1 MKNVSIDEI
10 YTKYINGSSV
20 EELSSEY
27 NVSENFIYKGLRNY
41 AKERNIDIKTER
53 RKNKIDMALVYEM
66 HKSGISC
73 EEIGELFNCSYRTIF
88 RRLHE
93 YCEEF
98 NLPFD
103 RKSKE
108 ERLMEK
114 ISLVYEEYNEGATI
128 TELSKKYNFNIN
140 IISEAL
146 KKYSYQVGK
155 ELNIKTGGR
164 KAIKLPEEELLNKYI
179 ANDSLRA
186 LAKAYG
192 CSYAVLRRNL
202 KEYIGEENWQMYVR
216 SKRGRGE
223 KNREVTLDDMK
234 IVYRRAFAEEIKQII
249 ALKEEKEEEK
259 PKVKS
264 LGRK

>member
-88 RRLHE
+88 RRLHD
-93 YCEEF
+93 YCDEF

-128 TELSKKYNFNIN
+128 TELSKKYNCNIN

-146 KKYSYQVGK
+146 KKYSYQEGK

-164 KAIKLPEEELLNKYI
+164 KAIKLPE
-179 ANDSLRA
+179 
-186 LAKAYG
+186 AYG
-192 CSYAVLRRNL
+192 CCYEVLRRNL
-202 KEYIGEENWQMYVR
+202 KEYIGEENWQTYVR
-216 SKRGRGE
+216 NKRGRGE
-223 KNREVTLDDMK
+223 KNREVTLDDIK

-249 ALKEEKEEEK
+249 TLKETKEEEK

>member
-1 MKNVSIDEI
+1 MIDVPIEEI
-10 YTKYINGSSV
+10 YKLYISGESV
-20 EELSSEY
+20 EEISKKY
-27 NVSENFIYKGLRNY
+27 KVSYSLISKRLKKY
-41 AKERNIDIKTER
+41 ALEKNIDIKTER

-128 TELSKKYNFNIN
+128 TELSKKYNCNIN